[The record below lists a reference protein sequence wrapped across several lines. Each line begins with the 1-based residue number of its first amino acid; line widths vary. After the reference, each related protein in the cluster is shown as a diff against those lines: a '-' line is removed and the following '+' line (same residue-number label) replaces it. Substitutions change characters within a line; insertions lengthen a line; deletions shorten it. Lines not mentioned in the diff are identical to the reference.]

1 METETTMGE
10 PVVVLTSAPFRGQEG
25 ILRHLDERV
34 AEVETLSGVTL
45 RVSPEE
51 VWVGTPPME
60 TWVGKKPKK
69 EEGKKGRKERKE
81 GKEKETQP
89 EIEKIRAE
97 EEKRKQE
104 ADKEFKRLILS
115 GLIECKDG
123 GKPKC
128 TLCQQNLPGEKAGQI
143 VEGYRRHQCTFV
155 AKGRR
160 TYWYWRNIR
169 EKGGI
174 QYLHRV
180 PPKTIVVGSKTLQ
193 VYWRVV
199 LMSLG
204 AHGKVSVCGGNFPKV
219 KALAELVE
227 KAIGATVRVQLD
239 GTVEVVEE

>member
-1 METETTMGE
+1 VSETMGE
-10 PVVVLTSAPFRGQEG
+10 PVVLTSGPFKGLEG

-34 AEVETLSGVTL
+34 AEVETALGVTL

-60 TWVGKKPKK
+60 TWVGKPPKK
-69 EEGKKGRKERKE
+69 EEGKKGRKERKG
-81 GKEKETQP
+81 GKEEGAPQP

-97 EEKRKQE
+97 EEEKRKQ

-115 GLIECKDG
+115 GLIEIECR
-123 GKPKC
+123 GKPRC
-128 TLCQQNLPGEKAGQI
+128 SLCGQDLPGEKAGQV
-143 VEGYRRHQCTFV
+143 VEQYRKHQCAFV
-155 AKGRR
+155 TRGRR
-160 TYWYWRNIR
+160 TYWHWRSIR

-174 QYLHRV
+174 QYLHRA
-180 PPKTIVVGSKTLQ
+180 PPKTVVVGNKPLQ

-204 AHGKVSVCGGNFPKV
+204 AHGKVLCGGSFPKV

-227 KAIGATVRVQLD
+227 KAIPGATVRVQLD
-239 GTVEVVEE
+239 GTVEVEE